1 MNRTLS
7 LPAGLLP
14 WLACLLAGLVVVGCD
29 PRSEPA
35 TLAPSPLTVAG
46 GVLEAVQEQDG
57 ERLAALA
64 HPELGVRFSPYAYV
78 DVAQDRVLDRSELAT
93 LWQDQRIH
101 AWGSFDGSGEP
112 IRMTAAQYVG
122 RFVMSRDFTEAS
134 VITVNG
140 RRARGNTAD
149 NSAEVYPRGTVVEF
163 YAEPAEGRPET
174 DWAALRLVLE
184 QHAGKWQLVG
194 VIHDEW
200 TP

>member
-35 TLAPSPLTVAG
+35 TLAPSPLAVAG

-78 DVAQDRVLDRSELAT
+78 DVAQDRVLNRSELET

-112 IRMTAAQYVG
+112 IQMTAAQYFD
-122 RFVMSRDFTEAS
+122 RFVMDRDFSKAT
-134 VITVNG
+134 VITVNNH
-140 RRARGNTAD
+140 RARGNTAD
-149 NSAEVYPRGTVVEF
+149 NSAEAYPRATFVE
-163 YAEPAEGRPET
+163 YYVEAAEGQPET
-174 DWAALRLVLE
+174 DWTALRLVLE

>member
-14 WLACLLAGLVVVGCD
+14 WLACLSAGLVVVGCD

-78 DVAQDRVLDRSELAT
+78 DVAQDRVLDRSALAA

-101 AWGSFDGSGEP
+101 AWGSFDGSGAP
-112 IRMTAAQYVG
+112 IRMTAAQYVD

-140 RRARGNTAD
+140 SRARGNTAD

-174 DWAALRLVLE
+174 DWTALRLVLE